1 MKDRGREGGGGYG
14 ERGRWWGRKEKWW
27 AGEGREGG
35 RDGGLWGVW
44 VGVLEVCREGGGG
57 VVAVVRKG

>member
-1 MKDRGREGGGGYG
+1 MG
-14 ERGRWWGRKEKWW
+14 W

-57 VVAVVRKG
+57 VVAVVREGWR